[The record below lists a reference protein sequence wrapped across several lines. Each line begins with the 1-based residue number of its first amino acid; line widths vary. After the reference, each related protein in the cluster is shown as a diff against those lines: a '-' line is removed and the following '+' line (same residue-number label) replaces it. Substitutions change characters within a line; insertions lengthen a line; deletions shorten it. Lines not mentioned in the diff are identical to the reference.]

1 MRFLPPLPQR
11 LDPLVAAVKRIGA
24 ADPFLMAAAIA
35 YNAIFALVPLAFAAV
50 AAISMLGSG
59 SDRFEEAQRRIL
71 TEFPPDVANF
81 LISILGEAQDAVG
94 GMGPMFLIVS
104 ILVALWSGSRAVY
117 AVQKALRLIEG
128 IEEDRS
134 YLVKRGL
141 GILFTL
147 GAGFA
152 LLVSSAG
159 VIFGNWLVETLDQ
172 HGIPVGNSWVTG
184 AALALWVAAVL
195 YAIYRWG
202 TPEPLRMSFAS
213 AIIGAAT
220 LAASAWLA
228 AILIPTFGSSSLA
241 ALGSTGVILL
251 WSYGIGLIVIS
262 VPVFVP
268 AAFDVLRGSSP

>member
-1 MRFLPPLPQR
+1 MRFVPPLPQR
-11 LDPLVAAVKRIGA
+11 LDPLVAAMKRIGA

-59 SDRFEEAQRRIL
+59 SDRFEQAEQRIL
-71 TEFPPDVANF
+71 TEFPPDVARF
-81 LISILGEAQDAVG
+81 LISILGEAQDTVG
-94 GMGPMFLIVS
+94 GMGPVFLIVS
-104 ILVALWSGSRAVY
+104 LLIALWSGSRAVY
-117 AVQKALRLIEG
+117 AVQKALRLVEG

-152 LLVSSAG
+152 LMVSSVA

-172 HGIPVGNSWVTG
+172 HGIPVGSTWVTG
-184 AALALWVAAVL
+184 AVLVLWVAAVL
-195 YAIYRWG
+195 YAVYRWG
-202 TPEPLRMSFAS
+202 TPVPLRMSFGS
-213 AIIGAAT
+213 AVVGAAT
-220 LAASAWLA
+220 LAVSAWLA
-228 AILIPTFGSSSLA
+228 AILIPTFGSSSLS
-241 ALGSTGVILL
+241 ALGTTGVILL

-268 AAFDVLRGSSP
+268 AFFDMLRGSSP